1 MGVMPWS
8 LLKHGLLSGKFRRE
22 AGQKLEKRRAL
33 TGDWAQFLAG
43 PKVICFREGCLN
55 ADFCRSSLSTE
66 VYSIATQKGSRTRR
80 GAVRAP
86 GR

>member
-33 TGDWAQFLAG
+33 MGDWAQFLAG
-43 PKVICFREGCLN
+43 PKVIRFREVG
-55 ADFCRSSLSTE
+55 
-66 VYSIATQKGSRTRR
+66 
-80 GAVRAP
+80 
-86 GR
+86 